1 MFFVHIFQWY
11 LQLQAWCDRW
21 AVCSGWA
28 SQSSPQHRGIWLP
41 SKASVHMAQRSPFS
55 SSFFFCLAAGKANL
69 RATCSLTHKLLILLN
84 RCAKNHET
92 LSALSLAFNATLH
105 RHTIQPFS
113 KFYMF
118 FSEYIQLYFISMR
131 ERLPEPLINL
141 HRQITKAY
149 AFFPF
154 PYCDLHA

>member
-1 MFFVHIFQWY
+1 MFFVHTFQWY

-55 SSFFFCLAAGKANL
+55 SSSSSVFCLAAGKADL
-69 RATCSLTHKLLILLN
+69 RAMCSLTHKLLVLLN

-113 KFYMF
+113 KYVF
-118 FSEYIQLYFISMR
+118 FRIHSALFHQY
-131 ERLPEPLINL
+131 ERTTPWTSHQSSSADI
-141 HRQITKAY
+141 
-149 AFFPF
+149 
-154 PYCDLHA
+154 